1 MIQHR
6 LTQEADQ
13 AAARYGLLAAGWQGH
28 FSRALNDADFGTSSH
43 SARFIA
49 EALEMAQTYIRH
61 EIVASEAVFSEIATE
76 AHLTTLDEIASNDAD
91 TLTERVTEHLSA
103 AREYAADELLAQINR
118 DLALMRR
125 ALQRVSLEVYAAA
138 RSRGISQRQALIE
151 YRIGNSAELDF
162 AFHDRTNR
170 KWSSRKFVRTL
181 WRHSLLSVYNEVVM
195 LTLADHG
202 LRRARVVHL
211 DPNAESHDTLIAF
224 SSSADLP
231 TYSEIRDTIFHPNAN
246 AILAMEG
253 SSVSA

>member
-1 MIQHR
+1 MIQNR
-6 LTQEADQ
+6 LNQEADQ
-13 AAARYGLLAAGWQGH
+13 AAARYGLLVDGWQGL
-28 FSRALNDADFGTSSH
+28 FGRALNAIDFGTASH
-43 SARFIA
+43 AAHFIS
-49 EALEMAQTYIRH
+49 EALEMAQTYMRQEAVAFDDVFE
-61 EIVASEAVFSEIATE
+61 EIASEA
-76 AHLTTLDEIASNDAD
+76 HQTTLDQIASNDANE
-91 TLTERVTEHLSA
+91 LTERVTDHLRTA
-103 AREYAADELLAQINR
+103 QQYAADELLAQINR

-125 ALQRVSLEVYAAA
+125 ALQRVALEVYAAS

-151 YRIGNSAELDF
+151 YRIGNVAELDF

>member
-13 AAARYGLLAAGWQGH
+13 AAARYGLLADSWQAH
-28 FSRALNDADFGTSSH
+28 FHRALNDRNFGTSTH
-43 SARFIA
+43 AAHFIA
-49 EALEMAQTYIRH
+49 EALDMAQTYLRQ
-61 EIVASEAVFSEIATE
+61 EVVAFDDVFEEIASD
-76 AHLTTLDEIASNDAD
+76 AHQTTLDEIASNDAD
-91 TLTERVTEHLSA
+91 ALTERVTDHLRA
-103 AREYAADELLAQINR
+103 AQQYAADELLAQINR
-118 DLALMRR
+118 DVALMRR

-138 RSRGISQRQALIE
+138 RSRGISERQALIE
-151 YRIGNSAELDF
+151 YRIGNNAELDF

-211 DPNAESHDTLIAF
+211 DPNAESHDSLIAF
-224 SSSADLP
+224 SSSSELP
-231 TYSEIRDTIFHPNAN
+231 TYSEIRDTIFHPNSN

-253 SSVSA
+253 SHVSA

>member
-1 MIQHR
+1 MIQYR

-13 AAARYGLLAAGWQGH
+13 AAARYGLLADSWQAH
-28 FSRALNDADFGTSSH
+28 FSRALNDLAFGTSTH
-43 SARFIA
+43 AARFIA
-49 EALEMAQTYIRH
+49 EALGMAQTYLSQEMEHAERLLQ
-61 EIVASEAVFSEIATE
+61 EIARE
-76 AHLTTLDEIASNDAD
+76 AHQTTLREIASNDAD
-91 TLTERVTEHLSA
+91 ELTERVTEHLSA
-103 AREYAADELLAQINR
+103 ALRYATDELLAQINR
-118 DLALMRR
+118 DIALMRR
-125 ALQRVSLEVYAAA
+125 ELQRVSLEVYAAS

-151 YRIGNSAELDF
+151 YRIGNSADLEF

-181 WRHSLLSVYNEVVM
+181 WRHSLLSVYNETVM

-231 TYSEIRDTIFHPNAN
+231 TYSEIRDTIFHPNSN
-246 AILAMEG
+246 AVLAMEDAH
-253 SSVSA
+253 VPA